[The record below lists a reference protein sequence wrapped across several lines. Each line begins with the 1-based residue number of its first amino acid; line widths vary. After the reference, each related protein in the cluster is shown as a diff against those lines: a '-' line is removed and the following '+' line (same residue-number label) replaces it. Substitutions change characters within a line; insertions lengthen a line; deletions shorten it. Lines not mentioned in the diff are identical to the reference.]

1 MSESKKELTSIS
13 VKIFGREYSIKCH
26 SDEVNRLHESVELLD
41 AEMNKTAS
49 ANHILNTDQVA
60 VLTALNLSNQLLS
73 LKNAEKKAAAH
84 DALQDR
90 LKELL
95 DRLKNSLANVAEIGV

>member
-1 MSESKKELTSIS
+1 MSQSKEELTNIS
-13 VKIFGREYSIKCH
+13 VKIFGREYSIKCYSH
-26 SDEVNRLHESVELLD
+26 EIDRLHESVELLN

-73 LKNAEKKAAAH
+73 LKHTEKKAAAH
-84 DALQDR
+84 DALQER
-90 LKELL
+90 LKQLL
-95 DRLKNSLANVAEIGV
+95 HRLKNSLANVAEIGV